1 MSEFHDPQFENALG
15 RLSGEFPDD
24 NVALGAVYQRVQ
36 QVRRRRTIVASTAAS
51 LLLMTGIGL
60 AAARGVRHDPLQPGA
75 SISID
80 DSTIATTGTTATST
94 SAAEGTTSPATT
106 HPAHTTTT
114 IPLIVVPTSP
124 PVNSGGSHGSGHT
137 TTVPVVATTSVP
149 TPTTA
154 HTTVPTTPTSTTMPA
169 DTIRYDTPGGWF
181 SVRFTNGTLT
191 LVGFAASPGFHIDSQ
206 TVDSQRIEFRF
217 RGSGGDFRTRVEVKD
232 GQLQVSH

>member
-94 SAAEGTTSPATT
+94 SCLLYTSP
-106 HPAHTTTT
+106 
-114 IPLIVVPTSP
+114 SP
-124 PVNSGGSHGSGHT
+124 RDRQKSR
-137 TTVPVVATTSVP
+137 
-149 TPTTA
+149 
-154 HTTVPTTPTSTTMPA
+154 MPSSA
-169 DTIRYDTPGGWF
+169 
-181 SVRFTNGTLT
+181 
-191 LVGFAASPGFHIDSQ
+191 
-206 TVDSQRIEFRF
+206 
-217 RGSGGDFRTRVEVKD
+217 
-232 GQLQVSH
+232 